1 MEILKYYKNSQIK
14 IILEIGIDYKNQIY
28 NFTREL
34 KYDIDESKRLD
45 KDYKEYLLRIVDNI
59 LNEIKTEA
67 AESKMNTI
75 DKVIDLICLKFKSI
89 RENTYKELTLI
100 IYEV

>member
-34 KYDIDESKRLD
+34 KYDIDESKC
-45 KDYKEYLLRIVDNI
+45 
-59 LNEIKTEA
+59 
-67 AESKMNTI
+67 S
-75 DKVIDLICLKFKSI
+75 S
-89 RENTYKELTLI
+89 
-100 IYEV
+100 